1 MTNILLD
8 TNIILDIALKRQP
21 FFESSSKIF
30 LMMDQNI
37 LSSYVTATTITDIYY
52 IALKEKSRN
61 IAREFIINLV
71 SIVDVLG
78 VDQYVIHE
86 ALQRDMKDF
95 EDAIQ
100 VSAADLRDIKIIVTR
115 NPRDFNNCGLEVYT
129 PDELIETIGE

>member
-115 NPRDFNNCGLEVYT
+115 NPRDFN
-129 PDELIETIGE
+129 

>member
-52 IALKEKSRN
+52 IAQKEKSRN

>member
-52 IALKEKSRN
+52 IARKEKSRN

-100 VSAADLRDIKIIVTR
+100 VSAADLRDIKSIVTR

>member
-52 IALKEKSRN
+52 IARKEKSRN

>member
-21 FFESSSKIF
+21 FFESSAKIF
-30 LMMDQNI
+30 MMMDQH
-37 LSSYVTATTITDIYY
+37 
-52 IALKEKSRN
+52 
-61 IAREFIINLV
+61 
-71 SIVDVLG
+71 
-78 VDQYVIHE
+78 VIHE
-86 ALQRDMKDF
+86 ALQREMKDF